1 MIDKSFLILRANP
14 SLSGN
19 VKLVVSSNYQL
30 YLESYNA
37 NQTLMKE
44 QFKHFLIKNN
54 EYWKEVIPAF
64 FTNVDNTSIFDVR
77 NINDVSQS
85 YTDYRLQFDDTY
97 FCGAQFTEDN
107 YYNEEFEYS
116 APLYIKRNS
125 IPTDFIILRVDGLG
139 SVTQDSNQTNFRT
152 NILNNLKFVKSFDL
166 SPSSDLGAWLKSNFI
181 DDINLPTHSVI
192 INNDDMTLSQFTGI
206 DLINSGWS
214 TKSLNLFETQSLNT
228 PIFKTENIFGD
239 IWKTNNII
247 YPDIINF
254 KFLFDDTPATP
265 TSLRNYSINRY
276 LGFYIDEKS
285 LVMSV
290 SPFKTF
296 ELNITPFDVI

>member
-85 YTDYRLQFDDTY
+85 YTDYSLMIHIFV
-97 FCGAQFTEDN
+97 EH
-107 YYNEEFEYS
+107 
-116 APLYIKRNS
+116 NS
-125 IPTDFIILRVDGLG
+125 QKII
-139 SVTQDSNQTNFRT
+139 
-152 NILNNLKFVKSFDL
+152 
-166 SPSSDLGAWLKSNFI
+166 
-181 DDINLPTHSVI
+181 I
-192 INNDDMTLSQFTGI
+192 IMKN
-206 DLINSGWS
+206 
-214 TKSLNLFETQSLNT
+214 
-228 PIFKTENIFGD
+228 
-239 IWKTNNII
+239 
-247 YPDIINF
+247 
-254 KFLFDDTPATP
+254 
-265 TSLRNYSINRY
+265 
-276 LGFYIDEKS
+276 
-285 LVMSV
+285 
-290 SPFKTF
+290 
-296 ELNITPFDVI
+296 LNIAHHFI

>member
-44 QFKHFLIKNN
+44 QFKHFLIKKN

-64 FTNVDNTSIFDVR
+64 LTNFDNTSIFDVR

-152 NILNNLKFVKSFDL
+152 NILNNLKF
-166 SPSSDLGAWLKSNFI
+166 
-181 DDINLPTHSVI
+181 
-192 INNDDMTLSQFTGI
+192 
-206 DLINSGWS
+206 
-214 TKSLNLFETQSLNT
+214 
-228 PIFKTENIFGD
+228 
-239 IWKTNNII
+239 
-247 YPDIINF
+247 
-254 KFLFDDTPATP
+254 
-265 TSLRNYSINRY
+265 
-276 LGFYIDEKS
+276 
-285 LVMSV
+285 
-290 SPFKTF
+290 
-296 ELNITPFDVI
+296 EL